1 MDITN
6 AATWLEIKR
15 AAIVNNL
22 QRLRQITATDIMA
35 VVKGNAY
42 GHGLVEVSRTAV
54 AAGATWV
61 GVARLE
67 EAALLR
73 ENGITTPI
81 LVMSYT
87 HPARS
92 IEAAELGVTLTAY
105 NPQQADELARQ
116 MQGAASPLMV
126 HAKINTGMNR
136 LGVLPEEGADFLR
149 QLNRLPALQV
159 TGMFTHFCCADE
171 WQHPTTARQLSRF
184 IKLVEQV
191 NHEGIRPAV
200 IHASSSAAM
209 LYENEA
215 RFDLCRAGIAMY
227 GLQPSSE
234 TPLLDGFEPALSWK
248 ARLVAIN
255 HLPPG
260 EGVGYNHRYFTT
272 KNERIGVF
280 SAGYGD
286 GVRRR
291 PGNIIILRGKILKVI
306 GICMD
311 QCMVNLDEVPDAQVG
326 DEVVLIGR
334 QGEASITPQDIAANW
349 QTTNYEMVT
358 GLSARVPRFYI

>member
-15 AAIVNNL
+15 TAIINNI
-22 QRLRQITATDIMA
+22 QRLHQITATPIMA

-42 GHGLVEVSRTAV
+42 GHGLVEVSRAAV
-54 AAGATWV
+54 AGGAEWLAL
-61 GVARLE
+61 ARLE
-67 EAALLR
+67 EAQLLR
-73 ENGITTPI
+73 ENGITAPV
-81 LVMSYT
+81 LVMTYT
-87 HPARS
+87 HPSRAP
-92 IEAAELGVTLTAY
+92 EAARLGVTLTAY
-105 NPQQADELARQ
+105 NPQQAQELSDVMRGSQ
-116 MQGAASPLMV
+116 QPLMV

-136 LGVLPEEGADFLR
+136 LGVLPEEGPGFLR
-149 QLNRLPALQV
+149 LLKTLPGLQV
-159 TGMFTHFCCADE
+159 TGMFTHFACADE
-171 WQHPTTARQLSRF
+171 LKHPTTARQLSRF
-184 IKLVEQV
+184 QSLLRAVE
-191 NHEGIRPAV
+191 EAGLRPPL
-200 IHASSSAAM
+200 IHASSSAAL

-215 RFDLCRAGIAMY
+215 RFDIVRAGIAMY

-234 TPLLDGFEPALSWK
+234 TPLPQGFEPALSWK
-248 ARLVAIN
+248 ARLVTIN

-260 EGVGYNHRYFTT
+260 EGVGYNHRYFTS

-291 PGNIIILRGKILKVI
+291 PGNMILLGGKRLKVI

-311 QCMVNLDEVPDAQVG
+311 QCLVNLDEVPAAQVG

-334 QGEASITPQDIAANW
+334 QGEASITPEDIAAAW
-349 QTTNYEMVT
+349 QTTNYEVVT
-358 GLSARVPRFYI
+358 GLAARVPRFYI